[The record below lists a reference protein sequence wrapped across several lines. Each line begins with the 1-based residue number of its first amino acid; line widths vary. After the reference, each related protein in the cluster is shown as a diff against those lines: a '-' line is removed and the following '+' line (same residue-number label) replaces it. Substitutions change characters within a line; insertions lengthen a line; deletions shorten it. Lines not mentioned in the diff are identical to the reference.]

1 MNLQT
6 TWFISWVFITK
17 NLDQKC
23 KKLFCIVVQT
33 QRIFNIKQKFGKI
46 LFSQYKLLWKLNKN
60 FS

>member
-33 QRIFNIKQKFGKI
+33 QRIFKIKQK
-46 LFSQYKLLWKLNKN
+46 
-60 FS
+60 